1 MRKALLTLFLLLST
15 AIGYAQ
21 ERLSI
26 EEAVNQLA
34 ERYDGTE
41 GVECICVSKGSGLG
55 LVKLML
61 QKELGRSFMKGVTS
75 ITIIEY
81 SEASEE
87 TCIALRKELDAFST
101 LLQEFDISK
110 EKQFADND
118 YIRSFAAVSEKG
130 TFSDFVIALEN
141 KKSKMVMYMAGEI
154 ILE

>member
-41 GVECICVSKGSGLG
+41 GVECIYVSKGSGLG

-101 LLQEFDISK
+101 LLQEFDVSK
-110 EKQFADND
+110 EKLFADND

-130 TFSDFVIALEN
+130 TLSDFVIALEN